1 MLRQAKYL
9 LLLVLAFP
17 LANLAPSHGRQ
28 KIAPIQPPIVPG
40 SNIPGKATLVSPSGT
55 IATNTP
61 TYTWNAVPLATWY
74 YLWVND
80 SANASGKITQW
91 YTATQAGCAAGTGTC
106 SVTSTTTLANGAA
119 QWWIQTWNDSGYGP
133 WSDGMPF
140 IVTSGGPPGKATLLS
155 PSGSI
160 TTDTPSYI
168 WNAVA
173 GATWYY
179 LWVNDGGSAS
189 NSANGR
195 AKKSAVILEWY
206 TASQTGC
213 PNGTGTC
220 SVTPSIALSQGAG
233 QWWVQTWNPNGY
245 GPWSDGMPFT
255 VTLCGPPGKATT
267 VSPSG
272 NVYTNTPTYAWNA
285 AASATYYQLWVN
297 DSTTSAG
304 KIKQWYTATQAGC
317 PTGTGTCS
325 VTPSTIL
332 APGNGRLWVQTWN
345 NCGFGPW
352 SDGMEFAVTQW
363 AMFGHD
369 PSHTRRSPYKG
380 PSSPVKRWEF
390 ETQGSVSSSPAV
402 APDGTIYVGSSDGN
416 VYALDPE
423 TGMLIWKYNTGSYVT
438 SSPAIGPD
446 GKVYVGSSNAKLY
459 AFNGATGVKVWEYQT
474 GNGVYSSPAIGTDG
488 TVYVGSSD
496 GNVYALDPETG
507 LLIWKYN
514 TGSKVNSSPAIGP
527 DGKTYVGSSNGKL
540 HAFNG
545 ATGVKV
551 WEYQTGG
558 PVESSPAIG
567 SGGTVYV
574 GSDDGKLYALNGA
587 TGAKQWEYQAGSYV
601 TSSPA
606 MTSDNAICF
615 GSHDGKVRALNGTT
629 GSKVWEYQTGF
640 PVTSSPTIGSDG
652 TVYVGSHNGK
662 LYAINGTNGVKRWEY
677 QTGGGSPASY
687 IHSSPA
693 IAANGTLYFGASDR
707 KIYALLYVD

>member
-233 QWWVQTWNPNGY
+233 QWWVQPWNNCGY
-245 GPWSDGMPFT
+245 GPWSDGKT
-255 VTLCGPPGKATT
+255 
-267 VSPSG
+267 
-272 NVYTNTPTYAWNA
+272 
-285 AASATYYQLWVN
+285 
-297 DSTTSAG
+297 
-304 KIKQWYTATQAGC
+304 
-317 PTGTGTCS
+317 
-325 VTPSTIL
+325 
-332 APGNGRLWVQTWN
+332 
-345 NCGFGPW
+345 
-352 SDGMEFAVTQW
+352 FAVTQW

-369 PSHTRRSPYKG
+369 PNHTRRSPYKG

-390 ETQGSVSSSPAV
+390 ETEGSVSCSIAI
-402 APDGTIYVGSSDGN
+402 APDGKVYVGSSDGN
-416 VYALDPE
+416 VYALNENGD
-423 TGMLIWKYNTGSYVT
+423 LIWKYNTGSPV
-438 SSPAIGPD
+438 SSSAAIARH
-446 GKVYVGSSNAKLY
+446 GKVYVGSSNALI

-474 GNGVYSSPAIGTDG
+474 GNSVYSSPAIGTDG

-496 GNVYALDPETG
+496 GNVYAFNENGD
-507 LLIWKYN
+507 LIWRYN

-606 MTSDNAICF
+606 ITSDGTICF